1 MTSVCNDIRSYSELS
16 LEGKKQ
22 VQEELVDVLQ
32 CMQVGY
38 VETSIVPP
46 VLLINLWFNYVH
58 YEDQKLYHL
67 MTSSLDDRG
76 TIFHIENKS

>member
-1 MTSVCNDIRSYSELS
+1 MATLCTDIRSYSKLS
-16 LEGKKQ
+16 SEGKKQ

-32 CMQVGY
+32 CMKVGY

-58 YEDQKLYHL
+58 YEDQKLYQL
-67 MTSSLDDRG
+67 MTSSLGGRG